1 MIFEIAVLV
10 IALVGLATW
19 IYDKRHSYMDGRS
32 MISAPPPR
40 KYPKPKMQYNKEI
53 SNKRWWG

>member
-1 MIFEIAVLV
+1 MWFEIAVLLV
-10 IALVGLATW
+10 AIVGLVTW
-19 IYDKRHSYMDGRS
+19 MYDKRHPYIDGRN

-40 KYPKPKMQYNKEI
+40 KYPLPKAHHNKDI